1 MRIPPV
7 ILYVLYILKRSK
19 NFLYKKKKVVQ
30 YLIGDYMYEIMF
42 FKTLFLYF
50 FIILVYRIM
59 GKKEVG
65 KLGIVDLIV
74 SILIAELAA
83 MSIERPNSSILVSVI
98 PILTLV
104 FVQVVLSFISL
115 KNSKI
120 RKFIDGDPTVVIKN
134 GKIQF
139 HRMTKLRYSL
149 DDLMSQLREQQIKS
163 IEEVD
168 YAVLENNGKLS
179 VFQQCKDYP
188 LPLIVD
194 GVIDQLVLKELNKD
208 ERWISRLLEKNH
220 VALNDVFYAF
230 YTKNKTYIIKK
241 SELQ

>member
-1 MRIPPV
+1 
-7 ILYVLYILKRSK
+7 
-19 NFLYKKKKVVQ
+19 
-30 YLIGDYMYEIMF
+30 MYWIMF

-50 FIILVYRIM
+50 FVIIVYRIM

-83 MSIERPNSSILVSVI
+83 MSIESPKSSILVSVI

-104 FVQVVLSFISL
+104 FIQVILSYISL

-120 RKFIDGDPTVVIKN
+120 RKLIDGDPTVIIKN
-134 GKIQF
+134 GKLQF
-139 HRMTKLRYSL
+139 HRMSQLRYSL

-194 GVIDQLVLKELNKD
+194 GMVDERVLKELNKD
-208 ERWISRLLEKNH
+208 NRWLQHLLQKNH
-220 VALNDVFYAF
+220 VDLNDVFYAF

-241 SELQ
+241 SELR

>member
-1 MRIPPV
+1 
-7 ILYVLYILKRSK
+7 
-19 NFLYKKKKVVQ
+19 
-30 YLIGDYMYEIMF
+30 MYWIMF

-50 FIILVYRIM
+50 FIIIVYRIM

-83 MSIERPNSSILVSVI
+83 MSIESPKSSILVSVI

-104 FVQVVLSFISL
+104 FIQVILSYISL

-120 RKFIDGDPTVVIKN
+120 RKLIDGDPTVIIKN
-134 GKIQF
+134 GKLQF
-139 HRMTKLRYSL
+139 HRMSQLRYSL

-194 GVIDQLVLKELNKD
+194 GMVDERVLKELNKD
-208 ERWISRLLEKNH
+208 NRWLQHLLQKNH
-220 VALNDVFYAF
+220 VDLNDVFYAF

-241 SELQ
+241 SELR

>member
-1 MRIPPV
+1 
-7 ILYVLYILKRSK
+7 
-19 NFLYKKKKVVQ
+19 
-30 YLIGDYMYEIMF
+30 MF

-50 FIILVYRIM
+50 FVIIVYRIM

-83 MSIERPNSSILVSVI
+83 MSIESPKSSILVSVI

-104 FVQVVLSFISL
+104 FIQVVLSYISL

-120 RKFIDGDPTVVIKN
+120 RKLIDGDPTVIIKN
-134 GKIQF
+134 GKLQF
-139 HRMTKLRYSL
+139 HRMSQLRYSL

-194 GVIDQLVLKELNKD
+194 GVVDERVLKELNKD
-208 ERWISRLLEKNH
+208 NRWLQHLLQKNH
-220 VALNDVFYAF
+220 VDLNDVFYAF

-241 SELQ
+241 SELR

>member
-1 MRIPPV
+1 
-7 ILYVLYILKRSK
+7 
-19 NFLYKKKKVVQ
+19 
-30 YLIGDYMYEIMF
+30 MYWIMF

-50 FIILVYRIM
+50 FVIIVYRIM

-83 MSIERPNSSILVSVI
+83 MSIESPKSSILVSVI

-104 FVQVVLSFISL
+104 FIQVVLSYISL

-120 RKFIDGDPTVVIKN
+120 RKLIDGDPTVIIKN
-134 GKIQF
+134 GKLQF
-139 HRMTKLRYSL
+139 HRMSQLRYSL

-194 GVIDQLVLKELNKD
+194 GMVDERVLKELNKD
-208 ERWISRLLEKNH
+208 NRWLQHLLQKNH
-220 VALNDVFYAF
+220 VDLNDVFYAF

-241 SELQ
+241 SELR